1 MYGADFTSEVLK
13 SSRSEIQLKLTQQ
26 PVFNKNFE
34 WLIQDLEDKLEKGY
48 DAWISFSSEKQK
60 DRLENIFEELEK
72 NIPFKSFAS
81 ELHEGFVDNEN
92 KISVYTDH
100 QIFDRYQRYK
110 AKNAFAKSEQLT
122 LKDLMSLKVGDYI
135 THIDHG
141 IGKFMGLVKVN
152 NNGKVQECFKLS
164 YKNGDLLYVSIHAL
178 HKISKYNHL
187 TEKILY

>member
-1 MYGADFTSEVLK
+1 MDF
-13 SSRSEIQLKLTQQ
+13 I
-26 PVFNKNFE
+26 
-34 WLIQDLEDKLEKGY
+34 LIRK
-48 DAWISFSSEKQK
+48 AK
-60 DRLENIFEELEK
+60 DRLESIFEELEK

-152 NNGKVQECFKLS
+152 NNGKFRSVLNYLIRMEI
-164 YKNGDLLYVSIHAL
+164 YYM
-178 HKISKYNHL
+178 
-187 TEKILY
+187 